1 LEQVSDISLE
11 DLAKMTIYDFPL
23 LVKDLSKQYENSGA
37 STIENDHVVR
47 KKALD
52 GLNLLLQNNEI
63 FGLLG

>member
-1 LEQVSDISLE
+1 
-11 DLAKMTIYDFPL
+11 MTIYDFPL
-23 LVKDLSKQYENSGA
+23 LVKDLSKQYENSSA